1 MNGQASYSSAEV
13 CKILSISRTTLW
25 RRVKDGTMP
34 APIRVLGLSRWIAT
48 EVENVA
54 ADAAQD
60 REDQR
65 APQPIL
71 PQPQPAPP
79 HRVRVRQRVTA

>member
-1 MNGQASYSSAEV
+1 MDPQSLYSSAQV
-13 CKILSISRTTLW
+13 CRILSISRTTLW
-25 RRVKDGTMP
+25 RRVKDGSMP

-48 EVENVA
+48 EVDNVA

-65 APQPIL
+65 ARESDPVL
-71 PQPQPAPP
+71 P
-79 HRVRVRQRVTA
+79 HRVRVRVRQQVQA